1 MGLFM
6 SPGRWVHRV
15 VFPVTFPLLY
25 CSNTIQEAFFCV
37 CVYVCACFFSPCV
50 DCGTQAHTHTTPA
63 PLFFFL
69 RLPSWCSPPP
79 RPLSQQR
86 HLTTPFSVPSSGE
99 LLIRSSLFGKT
110 PALFSGVVVWVR
122 ICVCVCV
129 FPRILC
135 LRPPRQRQSIIATH
149 IYPLPLSLSTHICI
163 HHI

>member
-1 MGLFM
+1 M

-15 VFPVTFPLLY
+15 VFPVTLPLLY
-25 CSNTIQEAFFCV
+25 CSNTIQEAFLCV

-50 DCGTQAHTHTTPA
+50 DCGTQAHTHNTST
-63 PLFFFL
+63 LFFFL

-79 RPLSQQR
+79 RPLSQQH
-86 HLTTPFSVPSSGE
+86 HLTTPFSVPGSGE
-99 LLIRSSLFGKT
+99 LLIRFSLS
-110 PALFSGVVVWVR
+110 LVR
-122 ICVCVCV
+122 PLPCFRGLLCGCVSVCVCV

-149 IYPLPLSLSTHICI
+149 IYPLPLSLSLSTHICI